1 MVRSRIRP
9 FDPAQAVPGVPP
21 RRRGRRGQSLV
32 EFTLVLPMLLLLILV
47 GLDFGRVF
55 LGWVELN
62 NVVREAANYAAD
74 NPGAWNT
81 ATPDAAA
88 QAEYQRLVTNDAS
101 AINCTLPSPVP
112 APAFPDGPNGSH
124 PIGELVTASFTC
136 QFRIVTPV
144 ISNIIGTNGLLAVS
158 ASAAFPVTYG
168 VIQGIPVGPL
178 PSASPSPSPSPS
190 PSVGPSSSPVASPSP
205 SPSVAPTCVVP
216 KLTQHHTSDAQGTWT
231 GAGFTTSVIFSP
243 LVPPDYTIGSQST
256 PKGTTELCSSSITVA
271 SNEPVGDGRSRA
283 GPG

>member
-1 MVRSRIRP
+1 MARKRIPAFGPARIALSAPHRQRS
-9 FDPAQAVPGVPP
+9 G
-21 RRRGRRGQSLV
+21 RGQSLV

-81 ATPDAAA
+81 GTPDAAA

-112 APAFPDGPNGSH
+112 TPSFPDGPNGSH

-136 QFRIVTPV
+136 QFRIITPV
-144 ISNIIGTNGLLAVS
+144 ISNIIGTNGLLTVS

-168 VIQGIPVGPL
+168 VIQGIPVGAL

-205 SPSVAPTCVVP
+205 SPSAPPTCVVP
-216 KLTQHHTSDAQGTWT
+216 NLVGEQANPAQNDWNR
-231 GAGFTTSVIFSP
+231 AGFTTSLVFNP
-243 LVPPDYTIGSQST
+243 LQGNYKVGSQST
-256 PKGTTELCSSSITVA
+256 PKNTTELCSSPMTV
-271 SNEPVGDGRSRA
+271 
-283 GPG
+283 GP